1 MLNEQLL
8 TKWQPV
14 LDHEDL
20 PKIGDQYRKAV
31 TAHMLEQQEEAL
43 REESH
48 ITGNS
53 LLGESNAPTTVT
65 GDVDKFNPVLISLVR
80 RTAPNLIAF
89 DVMGVQPMT
98 GPSGLVFAL
107 RPTYAKGNAGV
118 NATANAFYNEAN
130 TSFSAG
136 GGGAPIPNTAATGST
151 DYSRSFFH
159 ESGGGSDDATR
170 PAGAAVGDAE
180 SWGSGAAGSTT
191 GQIPEMSFS
200 IDKSTVTAVT
210 RALKAEY
217 SVELAQD
224 LKAIHGLDAETELCL
239 LYTSPSPRDRG

>member
-65 GDVDKFNPVLISLVR
+65 GDVD
-80 RTAPNLIAF
+80 
-89 DVMGVQPMT
+89 
-98 GPSGLVFAL
+98 
-107 RPTYAKGNAGV
+107 
-118 NATANAFYNEAN
+118 
-130 TSFSAG
+130 
-136 GGGAPIPNTAATGST
+136 
-151 DYSRSFFH
+151 
-159 ESGGGSDDATR
+159 
-170 PAGAAVGDAE
+170 
-180 SWGSGAAGSTT
+180 
-191 GQIPEMSFS
+191 
-200 IDKSTVTAVT
+200 
-210 RALKAEY
+210 
-217 SVELAQD
+217 
-224 LKAIHGLDAETELCL
+224 
-239 LYTSPSPRDRG
+239 